1 MMTLYNTI
9 GNNYSQTRKSDPRIT
24 TTLFEILNVV
34 PPATV
39 VDIGAGTGSYA
50 LELAKQGCQVLA
62 VEPSATMRDQ
72 ATFHPQVQWFD
83 GFAENLPLPDQS
95 ADAAIVMLA
104 VHHFQN
110 YQKALEEVHRVTGG
124 GQLVVLTYDPDCIS
138 RFWLTRYFPGLIADV
153 QSTFL
158 PIAELTSA
166 IETITNAS
174 VKVVPFPLPH
184 DLIDAFAAVGWAR
197 PELYLD
203 SRIRNGISTFAKFD
217 QTALDKGLSRLKQD
231 IKTGAWDKEFGY
243 FRQQQQYDAGYR
255 FVYTETDTVYSLLSA
270 V

>member
-1 MMTLYNTI
+1 MTLYNTI
-9 GNNYSQTRKSDPRIT
+9 GNNYSQTRKSDPKIT
-24 TTLFEILNVV
+24 ATLLEILNII

-50 LELAKQGCQVLA
+50 LKLAKQGYQVLA

-72 ATFHPQVQWFD
+72 ATFHPLVQWFD
-83 GFAENLPLPDQS
+83 GSAENLPLPEQS

-104 VHHFQN
+104 FHHFQN
-110 YQKALEEVHRVTGG
+110 HQKALEEAHRVTGG

-158 PIAELTSA
+158 PIAQLTSS
-166 IETITNAS
+166 IEATTNAS
-174 VKVVPFPLPH
+174 VKVIPFPLPH
-184 DLIDAFAAVGWAR
+184 NLIDAFAAVGWAR

-203 SRIRNGISTFAKFD
+203 SRIRNGISTFAKFE
-217 QTALDKGLSRLKQD
+217 QSALDEGLSRLQQD
-231 IKTGAWDKEFGY
+231 IETGTWDEEFGY
-243 FRQQQQYDAGYR
+243 LRQQQQYDAGYR
-255 FVYTETDTVYSLLSA
+255 FVYTATDTAYSLSSA
-270 V
+270 M